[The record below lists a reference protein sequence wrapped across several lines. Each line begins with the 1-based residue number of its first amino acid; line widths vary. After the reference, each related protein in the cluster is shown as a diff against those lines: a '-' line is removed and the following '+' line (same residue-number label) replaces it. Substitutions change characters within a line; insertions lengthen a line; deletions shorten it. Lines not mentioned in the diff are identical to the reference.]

1 MNREIPY
8 IFNNVFIA
16 SAPEKFS
23 ASGMELNRLDVGVFH
38 KYENENYSYITD
50 EMAESLIKSAESGNT
65 PLVGLFDPQT
75 SQWASHSSPLV
86 NRGYGYVSA
95 FKGWEK
101 KVDTDGIERDY
112 AIFTVV
118 LFNDYYDEANLIVG
132 QNQSMELDRD
142 SITGEWCDFNGQDYY
157 VYRTARIKGL
167 CVIGEHTPCFSQSK
181 FLPSDFDLKS
191 GVEQFSAALSELR
204 EQVNNLIDTVKGGE
218 KNMEN
223 ENKPTSEFEN
233 EQNNPEVNEPEVAPK
248 NDELQEKFDNLQR
261 SYDELTANF
270 QQAEEKIKELES
282 NIAAEQEK
290 FASLET
296 ERNALKASISD
307 YESKITSYEQKITE
321 YENANKNSIIEKYSK
336 VVSEEEIKKIK
347 ESFDNLS
354 AAEIESRLAITFS
367 NEQIK
372 KQEFSTPK
380 VKISDPPE
388 TEFALMMKNY
398 KKK

>member
-1 MNREIPY
+1 
-8 IFNNVFIA
+8 
-16 SAPEKFS
+16 
-23 ASGMELNRLDVGVFH
+23 
-38 KYENENYSYITD
+38 
-50 EMAESLIKSAESGNT
+50 
-65 PLVGLFDPQT
+65 
-75 SQWASHSSPLV
+75 
-86 NRGYGYVSA
+86 
-95 FKGWEK
+95 
-101 KVDTDGIERDY
+101 
-112 AIFTVV
+112 
-118 LFNDYYDEANLIVG
+118 
-132 QNQSMELDRD
+132 
-142 SITGEWCDFNGQDYY
+142 
-157 VYRTARIKGL
+157 
-167 CVIGEHTPCFSQSK
+167 
-181 FLPSDFDLKS
+181 
-191 GVEQFSAALSELR
+191 
-204 EQVNNLIDTVKGGE
+204 
-218 KNMEN
+218 MEN

-290 FASLET
+290 FASLEI
-296 ERNALKASISD
+296 EHNALKASISD

-336 VVSEEEIKKIK
+336 VVSEEEIKKIR